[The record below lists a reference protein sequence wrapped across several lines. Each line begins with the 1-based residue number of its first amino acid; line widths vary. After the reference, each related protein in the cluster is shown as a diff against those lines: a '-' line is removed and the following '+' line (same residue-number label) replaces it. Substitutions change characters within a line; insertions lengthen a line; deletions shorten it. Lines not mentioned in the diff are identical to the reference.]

1 MEKMSIQK
9 IQKDLNYI
17 WKEWNVKEFIGEGS
31 FGKVYRIERRD
42 TFGQTYQAALKVITI
57 SGKQAK
63 DPSVI
68 DEIVKEF
75 SLMARVKGNSNIVS
89 YEDHAILPQKNG
101 KGWRIYIRMEL
112 LMPFKEY
119 QKKEDFSVKKVIRL
133 GIDLCRALEVCEQYE
148 IIHRDIKP
156 ENIFVSELGNFKLG
170 DFGIARQ
177 MRVFQSND
185 VKKGTYTYMAPEIIQ
200 GKEYDRTV
208 DLYSLGLVLYR
219 CLDQGRLP
227 FYPSYPEK
235 ISPQEKKEAQQRR
248 LLGEEISVPLKGGEK
263 LGHVIR
269 KACAYDVSKRYQ
281 DPARM
286 RQDLEAILEEC
297 VDESLKDN
305 FQCEKKQFFTEEK
318 KESEETIS
326 LFQEEPQNL
335 EDEDTYKLNLG
346 QGAEKRAKVSSSL
359 KGIWLALMVCILCGS
374 TAVYVWSCQRK
385 VPSFY
390 RMTIAEAKEKAKRHD
405 LKIKIRKRKFSSQA
419 EYGEILTQDKKAGS
433 KVRKGSVIE
442 VVVSKGYLYDS
453 ELWYD
458 VN

>member
-1 MEKMSIQK
+1 MRESLQ
-9 IQKDLNYI
+9 QDLNYI

-42 TFGQTYQAALKVITI
+42 VFGQTYQAALKVMTI

-63 DPSVI
+63 DSSVI

-75 SLMARVKGNSNIVS
+75 SLMAKVKGNSNIVS

-101 KGWRIYIRMEL
+101 NGWKIYIRMEL
-112 LMPFKEY
+112 LTPFKEY

-133 GIDLCRALEVCEQYE
+133 GIDLCRALEVCGQYE
-148 IIHRDIKP
+148 IIHRDIKL
-156 ENIFVSELGNFKLG
+156 ENIFVSDLGNFKLG

-177 MRVFQSND
+177 MSFFQSND
-185 VKKGTYTYMAPEIIQ
+185 VKKGTYVYMAPEIIQ
-200 GKEYDRTV
+200 GKKYDKTV

-219 CLDQGRLP
+219 CLNQGRLP
-227 FYPSYPEK
+227 FYPSYPKK

-248 LLGEEISVPLKGGEK
+248 LLGEEISLPLKGGEK
-263 LGHVIR
+263 LGYVIR
-269 KACAYDVSKRYQ
+269 KACAYDIKKRYS

-297 VDESLKDN
+297 VDERPKDVV
-305 FQCEKKQFFTEEK
+305 QSEKKFFTEEK
-318 KESEETIS
+318 KEPEETIS

-335 EDEDTYKLNLG
+335 EDEDTYQLDLG
-346 QGAEKRAKVSSSL
+346 QGERKRDKVSSSL
-359 KGIWLALMVCILCGS
+359 KRRLILLMVCILCGS

-390 RMTIAEAKEKAKRHD
+390 RMTISEANEKAKRHD
-405 LKIKIRKRKFSSQA
+405 LKIKIQKRKFSLQA
-419 EYGEILTQDKKAGS
+419 EYGEVLTQDKKAGS
-433 KVRKGSVIE
+433 RVRKGSVIE